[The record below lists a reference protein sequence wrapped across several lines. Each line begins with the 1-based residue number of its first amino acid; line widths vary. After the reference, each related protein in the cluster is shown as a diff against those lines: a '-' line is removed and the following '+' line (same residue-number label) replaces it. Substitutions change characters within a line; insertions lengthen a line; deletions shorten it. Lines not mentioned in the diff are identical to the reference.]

1 MKNSTNKELGNFQRG
16 DKIRLN
22 LKAMY
27 DCWGS
32 QKDKMLLF
40 SNGYYI
46 SADRDTDGEEHFSLR
61 NAIEN
66 CHEKVVIAEGG
77 KVVARIV
84 RITDAAVKVYVP
96 GNIRGKADEVYICFP
111 KWIFTDSGCPT
122 NFIERLED

>member
-1 MKNSTNKELGNFQRG
+1 MKNSTNKELGNFQCG

-22 LKAMY
+22 LKSMY

-46 SADRDTDGEEHFSLR
+46 FADRDADGEEHFSLR
-61 NAIEN
+61 NAITN
-66 CHEKVVIAEGG
+66 RPEKAVIAEGE
-77 KVVARIV
+77 KITAKIV
-84 RITDAAVKVYVP
+84 WITDIAVKIYIP
-96 GNIRGKADEVYICFP
+96 GNIPGETSKAHICFP